1 MIQEESERVCALCE
15 YSHKISGG
23 EYFVCRKKGVVPP
36 DHVCRKFTF
45 DPLKMEVS
53 PVRMPSV
60 PDQFFR

>member
-1 MIQEESERVCALCE
+1 MNEDFEKVCALCE

-53 PVRMPSV
+53 PQRLHPP
-60 PDQFFR
+60 PDPFFR